1 MTKPVQMKD
10 LNVNSL
16 GVTICWLN
24 QKLSVQLTSK
34 KIKAA
39 YTLCCHKIKIT
50 ISEIS

>member
-34 KIKAA
+34 KLKLHTHCAVIKSK
-39 YTLCCHKIKIT
+39 LLSVK
-50 ISEIS
+50 